1 MAKSRYDSI
10 TMAEIILKHV
20 SKTYNENVKAIR
32 NLDLVIEDGEFLVL
46 LGPSGCGKTT
56 LLRLV
61 AGLEQTTEGSIY
73 FDGKEMT
80 GQEPMNRNVAMV
92 FQSYALYPHLTVYK
106 NIAFPL
112 KSKHMKA
119 AEIDRRV
126 MEAAK
131 ALDIEYLLNRRPRVL
146 SGGQRQRVALAR
158 AIVREPSVFLLD
170 EPLSNLDVKMRQ
182 ELRELILEL
191 HEKLGTTF
199 IYVTHDQTEAM
210 QMGSRIVVMNSG
222 LLQQIGTPQEVYNY
236 PASVFTGT
244 FIGAP
249 KMNLFASR
257 MKSVD
262 TVSGT
267 ESGKSPRWS
276 VSLMGNRFA
285 LPLERV
291 PYDDPEFFEGK
302 PVILGVR
309 PEDFKEDGDPDQP
322 FIEAKAVKV
331 VPMGA
336 SFHVEAECNGKT
348 FLTVREN
355 HTPIAPGDTLRLPV
369 NRWCVHVFDALSE
382 KALCKNVYKDIKP
395 LPATAEETSEESGE

>member
-1 MAKSRYDSI
+1 
-10 TMAEIILKHV
+10 MAEIRLENL
-20 SKTYNENVKAIR
+20 SKTFNNSVKAVR
-32 NLDLVIEDGEFLVL
+32 NVSLTIPNGEFLVL

-61 AGLEQTTEGSIY
+61 SGLDKPTEGKVY
-73 FDGKEMT
+73 FDGEDMT
-80 GQEPMNRNVAMV
+80 EREPMDRNVAMV

-112 KSKHMKA
+112 KSKHMKGD
-119 AEIDRRV
+119 EIDRRV

-158 AIVREPSVFLLD
+158 AIVRDPAVFLLD

-182 ELRELILEL
+182 ELREVILDL

-222 LLQQIGTPQEVYNY
+222 LIQQIGSPQEVYNY

-257 MKSVD
+257 VKE
-262 TVSGT
+262 VSSIFMEPG
-267 ESGKSPRWS
+267 EKAEWS
-276 VSLMGNRFA
+276 VSLLGHRFP
-285 LPLERV
+285 LPKERLV
-291 PYDDPEFFEGK
+291 PGDPELFEGK

-322 FIEAKAVKV
+322 YIEAKALKV

-336 SFHVEAECNGKT
+336 NLHIEAEANGKS
-348 FLTVREN
+348 FLVVREN
-355 HTPIAPGDTLRLPV
+355 HDPVSPGDMLRLPV

-382 KALCKNVYKDIKP
+382 KSLCRSVYKELRPEAPKTEA
-395 LPATAEETSEESGE
+395 LPESEETGGSHE

>member
-1 MAKSRYDSI
+1 MI
-10 TMAEIILKHV
+10 NGTMAEIRLEKL
-20 SKTYNENVKAIR
+20 SKTFNGNVKAVR
-32 NLDLVIEDGEFLVL
+32 NVSLRIPNGEFLVL

-56 LLRLV
+56 MLRLIS
-61 AGLEQTTEGSIY
+61 GLEKPTEGHVF
-73 FDGKEMT
+73 FDGRDMT
-80 GQEPMNRNVAMV
+80 EQEPMARNVAMV

-119 AEIDRRV
+119 DEIDRRV

-182 ELRELILEL
+182 ELREVILEL

-210 QMGSRIVVMNSG
+210 QMGSKIVVMNSG
-222 LLQQIGTPQEVYNY
+222 LIQQIGSPQEVYNY
-236 PASVFTGT
+236 PASVFSGT

-257 MKSVD
+257 LKA
-262 TVSGT
+262 
-267 ESGKSPRWS
+267 ESSSPGARWTI
-276 VSLMGNRFA
+276 SLMGSRFA
-285 LPLERV
+285 LPKERLTH
-291 PYDDPEFFEGK
+291 DDPELFEGK

-322 FIEAKAVKV
+322 YIEAKALKV

-336 SFHVEAECNGKT
+336 QYHVEAEANGKT

-355 HTPIAPGDTLRLPV
+355 HTAIAPGDTLRLPV

-382 KALCKNVYKDIKP
+382 KALCKSVYRQ
-395 LPATAEETSEESGE
+395 PADGPQEESGDHS

>member
-1 MAKSRYDSI
+1 
-10 TMAEIILKHV
+10 MAEIRLENV
-20 SKTYNENVKAIR
+20 SKTFNSSVKAIR
-32 NLDLVIEDGEFLVL
+32 NLSLTIPDGEFLVL

-61 AGLEQTTEGSIY
+61 SGLEKPTEGRIF
-73 FDGKEMT
+73 FDGVDMT
-80 GQEPMNRNVAMV
+80 EQEPMARNVAMV
-92 FQSYALYPHLTVYK
+92 FQTYALYPHLTVYK

-119 AEIDRRV
+119 PEIDKRV

-182 ELRELILEL
+182 ELREVILNL

-222 LLQQIGTPQEVYNY
+222 LLQQIGSPQEVYNY

-262 TVSGT
+262 TVSG
-267 ESGKSPRWS
+267 ESGGKTARWS

-285 LPLERV
+285 LPAERV

-322 FIEAKAVKV
+322 YIEAKALKV

-336 SFHVEAECNGKT
+336 NLHIEAECNGKT
-348 FLTVREN
+348 FMTVRDN
-355 HTPIAPGDTLRLPV
+355 HTPIEPGDTLRLPV
-369 NRWCVHVFDALSE
+369 NRWCVHIFDALSE
-382 KALCKNVYKDIKP
+382 KALCKSVYKELRP
-395 LPATAEETSEESGE
+395 ESGEQS

>member
-1 MAKSRYDSI
+1 
-10 TMAEIILKHV
+10 MAEIRLENV
-20 SKTYNENVKAIR
+20 SKTFNNNVKAVR
-32 NLDLVIEDGEFLVL
+32 NLSLTIPDGEFLVL

-61 AGLEQTTEGSIY
+61 SGLEKPTEGRIF
-73 FDGKEMT
+73 FDGVDMT
-80 GQEPMNRNVAMV
+80 EQEPMPRNVAMV

-112 KSKHMKA
+112 KSKHMKSD
-119 AEIDRRV
+119 EIDKRV
-126 MEAAK
+126 MEAAE
-131 ALDIEYLLNRRPRVL
+131 ALGIEYLLNRRPRVL

-182 ELRELILEL
+182 ELREVILNL

-222 LLQQIGTPQEVYNY
+222 LLQQIGSPQEVYNY

-257 MKSVD
+257 LKSVD
-262 TVSGT
+262 TISGT
-267 ESGKSPRWS
+267 ESGKMPHWS

-322 FIEAKAVKV
+322 YIEAKAVKV

-336 SFHVEAECNGKT
+336 SLHIEAEANGKT
-348 FLTVREN
+348 FLTVRDN
-355 HTPIAPGDTLRLPV
+355 HTPIEPGDVMKLPV

-382 KALCKNVYKDIKP
+382 KALCKNVYKELRP
-395 LPATAEETSEESGE
+395 LPEKPAETAEETGELS

>member
-1 MAKSRYDSI
+1 
-10 TMAEIILKHV
+10 MAEIRLENV
-20 SKTYNENVKAIR
+20 SKTFNNNVKAVR
-32 NLDLVIEDGEFLVL
+32 NLSLTIPDGEFLVL

-61 AGLEQTTEGSIY
+61 SGLEKPTEGRIY
-73 FDGKEMT
+73 FDGVDMT
-80 GQEPMNRNVAMV
+80 EQEPMPRNVAMV

-112 KSKHMKA
+112 KSKHMKSD
-119 AEIDRRV
+119 EIDRRV

-182 ELRELILEL
+182 ELREVILNL

-222 LLQQIGTPQEVYNY
+222 LLQQIGSPQEVYNY

-257 MKSVD
+257 MKSIN
-262 TVSGT
+262 TVSGGP
-267 ESGKSPRWS
+267 EVKGAQWS

-285 LPLERV
+285 LPLERA

-322 FIEAKAVKV
+322 YIEAKAVKV

-336 SFHVEAECNGKT
+336 SLHIEAEANGKT
-348 FLTVREN
+348 FLTVRDN
-355 HTPIAPGDTLRLPV
+355 HTPIEPGDVMKLPV

-382 KALCKNVYKDIKP
+382 KALCKSVYKELRP
-395 LPATAEETSEESGE
+395 ESGEQS

>member
-1 MAKSRYDSI
+1 
-10 TMAEIILKHV
+10 
-20 SKTYNENVKAIR
+20 
-32 NLDLVIEDGEFLVL
+32 
-46 LGPSGCGKTT
+46 
-56 LLRLV
+56 
-61 AGLEQTTEGSIY
+61 
-73 FDGKEMT
+73 
-80 GQEPMNRNVAMV
+80 MV

-119 AEIDRRV
+119 PEIDRRV

-158 AIVREPSVFLLD
+158 AIVRDPSVFLLD

-182 ELRELILEL
+182 ELREVILNL

-222 LLQQIGTPQEVYNY
+222 LLQQTGSPQEVYNY
-236 PASVFTGT
+236 PASIFTAT

-257 MKSVD
+257 LKSVN
-262 TVSGT
+262 TVSGDP
-267 ESGKSPRWS
+267 GQNDAQWS
-276 VSLMGNRFA
+276 VSLMGHRFA
-285 LPLERV
+285 LPKERLTQ
-291 PYDDPEFFEGK
+291 DDPELFEGK

-322 FIEAKAVKV
+322 YIEAKAMKV

-336 SFHVEAECNGKT
+336 NLHVEAEANGKS
-348 FLTVREN
+348 FLTVRDN
-355 HTPIAPGDTLRLPV
+355 HTPIAPGDTLQLPV

-382 KALCKNVYKDIKP
+382 KALCKNVYKELRP
-395 LPATAEETSEESGE
+395 LSETQAAPPEETGELS

>member
-1 MAKSRYDSI
+1 
-10 TMAEIILKHV
+10 
-20 SKTYNENVKAIR
+20 
-32 NLDLVIEDGEFLVL
+32 
-46 LGPSGCGKTT
+46 
-56 LLRLV
+56 
-61 AGLEQTTEGSIY
+61 
-73 FDGKEMT
+73 
-80 GQEPMNRNVAMV
+80 RNVAMV

-119 AEIDRRV
+119 DEIDKRV

-182 ELRELILEL
+182 ELREVILGL

-210 QMGSRIVVMNSG
+210 QMGSRIAVMNSG
-222 LLQQIGTPQEVYNY
+222 LLQQIGSPQDVYNY

-262 TVSGT
+262 TISGT
-267 ESGKSPRWS
+267 ESGKAPRWS

-309 PEDFKEDGDPDQP
+309 PEDFKEDGDPGQP
-322 FIEAKAVKV
+322 YIEAKAVKV

-336 SFHVEAECNGKT
+336 NLHIEAEANGKT
-348 FLTVREN
+348 FLTVRDN
-355 HTPIAPGDTLRLPV
+355 HAPIEPGDMLKLPV
-369 NRWCVHVFDALSE
+369 NRWCIHIFDALSE
-382 KALCKNVYKDIKP
+382 KALCKNVYKDLRPLSGKP
-395 LPATAEETSEESGE
+395 AETAEETGELS

>member
-1 MAKSRYDSI
+1 
-10 TMAEIILKHV
+10 MAEIRLEKVTKIF
-20 SKTYNENVKAIR
+20 NNNVKAVR
-32 NLDLVIEDGEFLVL
+32 NVSLTIPNGEFLVL

-61 AGLEQTTEGSIY
+61 SGLEKPTEGKVF
-73 FDGKEMT
+73 FDGKDMT
-80 GQEPMNRNVAMV
+80 EHEPMDRNVAMV

-119 AEIDRRV
+119 AEIDKRV

-191 HEKLGTTF
+191 HQKLGTTF

-222 LLQQIGTPQEVYNY
+222 LLQQIGSPQEVYNY

-257 MKSVD
+257 VKAAHTD
-262 TVSGT
+262 EGD
-267 ESGKSPRWS
+267 RWTI
-276 VSLMGNRFA
+276 SLMGHRFA
-285 LPLERV
+285 LPKERLDV
-291 PYDDPEFFEGK
+291 DDPELFEGK

-322 FIEAKAVKV
+322 YIEAKVLKV

-336 SFHVEAECNGKT
+336 NYHIEAETNGKT

-355 HTPIAPGDTLRLPV
+355 HAPIEPGDMLKLPV
-369 NRWCVHVFDALSE
+369 NRWCIHVFDALSE
-382 KALCKNVYKDIKP
+382 KALCKNVYKEQRP
-395 LPATAEETSEESGE
+395 LPDAADEPAEGTGDRS

>member
-1 MAKSRYDSI
+1 
-10 TMAEIILKHV
+10 MAEIKLEHV
-20 SKTYNENVKAIR
+20 SKTYNNGVKALR
-32 NLDLVIEDGEFLVL
+32 DLDLVIRDGEFLVL

-61 AGLEQTTEGSIY
+61 AGLDPVTVGRIW
-73 FDGKEMT
+73 FDGQDMT
-80 GQEPMNRNVAMV
+80 GQEPMARNVAMV

-119 AEIDRRV
+119 SEIDRRV

-257 MKSVD
+257 LKAVEED
-262 TVSGT
+262 PLNEDPALRGQ
-267 ESGKSPRWS
+267 RWT
-276 VSLMGNRFA
+276 VSLMGHRFP
-285 LPLERV
+285 LPAERLK
-291 PYDDPEFFEGK
+291 PGDPELFEGK

-336 SFHVEAECNGKT
+336 NFHVEAECNGKT
-348 FLTVREN
+348 FLTVQEN

-382 KALCKNVYKDIKP
+382 KALCQSVYKEIQP
-395 LPATAEETSEESGE
+395 LSAPEEAAFEGSGE

>member
-1 MAKSRYDSI
+1 
-10 TMAEIILKHV
+10 MAEIRLENV
-20 SKTYNENVKAIR
+20 SKTFNNNVKAVR
-32 NLDLVIEDGEFLVL
+32 NLSLTIPDGEFLVL

-61 AGLEQTTEGSIY
+61 SGLEKPTEGRIY
-73 FDGKEMT
+73 FDGVDMT
-80 GQEPMNRNVAMV
+80 EQEPMPRNVAMV

-112 KSKHMKA
+112 KSKHMKSD
-119 AEIDRRV
+119 EIDRRV

-182 ELRELILEL
+182 ELREVILNL

-222 LLQQIGTPQEVYNY
+222 LLQQIGSPQEVYNY

-257 MKSVD
+257 MKSIN
-262 TVSGT
+262 TVSGGP
-267 ESGKSPRWS
+267 EAKGAQWS

-285 LPLERV
+285 LPLERA

-322 FIEAKAVKV
+322 YIEAKAVKV

-336 SFHVEAECNGKT
+336 SLHIEAEANGKT
-348 FLTVREN
+348 FLTVRDN
-355 HTPIAPGDTLRLPV
+355 HTPIEPGDVMKLPV

-382 KALCKNVYKDIKP
+382 KALCKSVYKELRP
-395 LPATAEETSEESGE
+395 ESGEQS